1 LALSTSNLYKKTLY
15 NLLKL
20 EKSIKDN
27 LHLRNELNDARHQ
40 LITRDNFIKDL
51 QQQLADPAF
60 RKTTANELMV
70 CFCLNKNNF
79 TKTV

>member
-1 LALSTSNLYKKTLY
+1 
-15 NLLKL
+15 LLKL

-60 RKTTANELMV
+60 RKTTANELKV